1 MAALTFPYSLAN
13 FADLLKIESIKW
25 FMQRNDQIDGLENGQ
40 ILAAEVA
47 PPLRTGT
54 VNIRGLTY
62 DEDRKIS
69 ALIEALDGSINAFM
83 LYGPPALY
91 PMADPGGVILGAN
104 VVTILSL
111 NANNKQIT
119 LTGLPIGYTLSAG
132 DFVQFPFGPGGVLNA
147 YHRIVQG
154 AVANGAGQAEIE
166 LRPHV
171 YAGTS
176 TGVTVT
182 LKKPAA
188 RVKMIPGSYDSG
200 LVRGQHVEGKK
211 FDVIESF
218 N

>member
-1 MAALTFPYSLAN
+1 MAALSFPYSLAN
-13 FADLLKIESIKW
+13 FADKLKIESVKW
-25 FMQRNDQIDGLENGQ
+25 SLQRNDQIDGLESGQ
-40 ILAAEVA
+40 ILAAEIA

-54 VNIRGLTY
+54 VNIRPLSY
-62 DEDRKIS
+62 DEDREIS
-69 ALIEALDGSINAFM
+69 ALIEALDGSINSFM
-83 LYGPPALY
+83 LYGPPSLY
-91 PMADPGGVILGAN
+91 PKSDPGGAILGAS

-111 NANNKQIT
+111 NVNNKQIT
-119 LTGLPIGYTLSAG
+119 LAGLPAGYTLSAG

-154 AVANGAGQAEIE
+154 GAANGSGQLEIE

-176 TGVTVT
+176 TGATVT

-200 LVRGQHVEGKK
+200 LVRGQRVEGKK